1 MYFSNFF
8 SPPPPTTQNEKLFV
22 ARWPSLECLGED
34 VYGQCPDDTFHFM
47 LNLFRDEVRFAS
59 SFFSVGKRRGEV
71 LGVRALGEQ
80 LDVLCGKEL
89 LHFLS
94 SGIRNMVPVEQ
105 GTPPGTM
112 SILF

>member
-1 MYFSNFF
+1 MYFSNFLK
-8 SPPPPTTQNEKLFV
+8 PGHHQKETLFV
-22 ARWPSLECLGED
+22 GLWPSLECLGED
-34 VYGQCPDDTFHFM
+34 VYGRGPDDTFHFM
-47 LNLFRDEVRFAS
+47 LNLSRDEVRFAS

-71 LGVRALGEQ
+71 LGVSALGKQ